1 MKTQTTLLIL
11 WMILV
16 ASSAFGQ
23 NNYPKIIKAN
33 STQTIHAIQHDL
45 WIITDSQMD
54 SAIST
59 GLTLRICDSLNVLY
73 QTKIDKLKSKSIEL
87 KAINNTLQKGYNHYV
102 EKWTVCN
109 QNMESTQKKLVKQ
122 KRLKYI
128 FGGTGLGIGI
138 ILALV
143 LF

>member
-1 MKTQTTLLIL
+1 MKTQTTFLTV
-11 WMILV
+11 WMILL
-16 ASSAFGQ
+16 ASTLFGQ
-23 NNYPKIIKAN
+23 NNYPKKIPAN
-33 STQTIHAIQHDL
+33 SIQTIHAIQHDL

-59 GLTLRICDSLNVLY
+59 GLALRVCDSLNVLY
-73 QTKIDKLKSKSIEL
+73 QAKISKLKNKSIEL
-87 KAINNTLQKGYNHYV
+87 QLINDTLQKGYKHYV
-102 EKWTVCN
+102 KKWTVCN
-109 QNMESTQKKLVKQ
+109 QNMESTQKKWVKQ

-138 ILALV
+138 ILALL